1 MTHAS
6 LFSGIGGFDLAAA
19 WAGWTNVFNCEID
32 PFCRRVLKYHFPES
46 EQYEDIRTTDFT
58 VWRDRV
64 DVLTGGFPC
73 QPFSLAGKRKGT
85 ADDRYLWPAM
95 LGVVRTVRPRWVV
108 GENVLGIVNWS
119 QEWSSSRC
127 ALIWKRQDMR
137 CKRTLYQLRASV
149 LPICDTEHGLLPT
162 VVTQGLKVHGKS
174 GSEPLSPAMLPTP
187 VASDCG
193 SGRVNRSL
201 SKGASERPTL
211 ALAAR
216 MGLLSMPTACDAKN
230 NSFPLSHA
238 KRKSGAVHDV
248 MISHP
253 SRTGKGSRLSPRY
266 VAQMMGFPPDWT
278 ELPFRHGAASRSKP
292 TATP

>member
-1 MTHAS
+1 MTHGS

-64 DVLTGGFPC
+64 DVLTGGFPA
-73 QPFSLAGKRKGT
+73 SRSASR
-85 ADDRYLWPAM
+85 ANAR
-95 LGVVRTVRPRWVV
+95 VRPTTATSGPQCSELFGLFDRAGSWARTFSESLI
-108 GENVLGIVNWS
+108 GRR
-119 QEWSSSRC
+119 EWFSSRC
-127 ALIWKRQDMR
+127 VLIWRRQDMR

-174 GSEPLSPAMLPTP
+174 GSEPLSPALLPTP

-216 MGLLSMPTACDAKN
+216 MGLLPTPTACDAKN
-230 NSFPLSHA
+230 NSFPLSHV
-238 KRKSGAVHDV
+238 KRKSGVVHDV

-292 TATP
+292 AATP